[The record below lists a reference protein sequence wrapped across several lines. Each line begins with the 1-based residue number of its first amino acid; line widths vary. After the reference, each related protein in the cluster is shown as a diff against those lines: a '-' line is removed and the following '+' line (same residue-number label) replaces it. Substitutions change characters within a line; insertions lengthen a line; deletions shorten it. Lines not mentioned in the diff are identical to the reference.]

1 MRQRNGAAERKTQ
14 AHAAVAVG
22 KTVVGG
28 IERFKDPLAV
38 LGRNARAVIG
48 HRARHA
54 SIVDANRNHD
64 MRACGRIGDGVVHQI
79 DHQLHH
85 QARVD
90 VDERWLVARH
100 HLKVVLAHGQT
111 YVAQRLLDDIV
122 HELERSRQMHAA
134 ALELGD
140 GEQVLDGGVEPQ
152 RIRANG

>member
-1 MRQRNGAAERKTQ
+1 M
-14 AHAAVAVG
+14 
-22 KTVVGG
+22 VGG
-28 IERFKDPLAV
+28 VERLKDSLAV

-64 MRACGRIGDGVVHQI
+64 MRACGRIGDGIVHQI

-85 QARVD
+85 QARID
-90 VDERWLVARH
+90 VNERRLVARH
-100 HLKVVLAHGQT
+100 HLKVVLAYGRT

-122 HELERSRQMHAA
+122 HKLERSRQMHAA
-134 ALELGD
+134 TLEFGD
-140 GEQVLDGGVEPQ
+140 GEQILDGGVKPQ